1 MKPVHTVI
9 EKSRDGKVTWEK
21 PISLLMSL
29 LPAGKFTLTIK
40 KQAKDRSVSQNALM
54 WMWFAC
60 IADVTGNTKEEVHDA
75 YCFMFLSRPVT
86 VGTRSGMIPQ
96 GTSGLNTEEMKEFL
110 DKVQA
115 DAANELGITLPDPN
129 DQNFEAFMSEYIKK
143 I

>member
-1 MKPVHTVI
+1 MKPVSTI
-9 EKSRDGKVTWEK
+9 LEKRDGKVTWEK
-21 PISLLMSL
+21 PLDLLLSL
-29 LPAGKFTLTIK
+29 LPNGKFTLTIK

-60 IADVTGNTKEEVHDA
+60 IADTTGNTKEEVHGA
-75 YCFMFLSRPVT
+75 YCYMFLSRPVT
-86 VGTRSGMIPQ
+86 MGSRSGIIPM

-115 DAANELGITLPDPN
+115 DAAQMGITLPDPG
-129 DQNFEAFMSEYIKK
+129 DQYFEAFCEEFKRK

>member
-1 MKPVHTVI
+1 MKPVSTI
-9 EKSRDGKVTWEK
+9 LEKRDGKVTWEK
-21 PISLLMSL
+21 PLDLLLSL
-29 LPAGKFTLTIK
+29 LPNGKFTLTIK

-60 IADVTGNTKEEVHDA
+60 IADTTGNTKEEVHDA

-86 VGTRSGMIPQ
+86 MGSRSGIIPM

-115 DAANELGITLPDPN
+115 DAAQMGITLPDPG
-129 DQNFEAFMSEYIKK
+129 DQYFEAFCEEFKRK

>member
-1 MKPVHTVI
+1 MKPVSTI
-9 EKSRDGKVTWEK
+9 LEKRDGKVTWEK
-21 PISLLMSL
+21 PLDLLLSL
-29 LPAGKFTLTIK
+29 LPNGKFTLTIK

-60 IADVTGNTKEEVHDA
+60 IADTTGNTKEEVHDA
-75 YCFMFLSRPVT
+75 YCYMFLSRPVT
-86 VGTRSGMIPQ
+86 MGSRSGIIPM

-115 DAANELGITLPDPN
+115 DAAQMGITLPDPG
-129 DQNFEAFMSEYIKK
+129 DQYFEAFCEEFKRK